1 MRLNVAN
8 IESANTKLI
17 LLIFIQETLGALII
31 FNVLIFNILIFN
43 KLLFLGINMAAK
55 PKIKP
60 QKIDS
65 PNKAPDSQSINKQ
78 PLTRQTLSRHLG
90 STIRQLRLQ
99 HSLTIAEV
107 STRAGISRG
116 MLSKIENSL
125 AATSLE
131 TLEQLANA
139 LGVTMSKLFQ
149 HYNLPRGAAQLVKK
163 NQGME
168 VVRRGTRVGHTY
180 QLLAYD
186 QGPHKTFEPFLISLE
201 DSLEQF
207 PPFEHPGT
215 EFIHMLEGVLEYRV
229 GEETFMLNSGDSLTF
244 RGEIPHRPE
253 NLIKTP
259 IKFLAIIHYDSPMQ
273 EQAQEQTE
281 E

>member
-1 MRLNVAN
+1 MTRESKIAININVAD
-8 IESANTKLI
+8 T
-17 LLIFIQETLGALII
+17 T
-31 FNVLIFNILIFN
+31 
-43 KLLFLGINMAAK
+43 
-55 PKIKP
+55 IKTVGR
-60 QKIDS
+60 
-65 PNKAPDSQSINKQ
+65 QS
-78 PLTRQTLSRHLG
+78 LSRHLG
-90 STIRQLRLQ
+90 ATVRQLRLD
-99 HSLTIAEV
+99 HNLTIAAV
-107 STRAGISRG
+107 SERAGISRG

-139 LGVTMSKLFQ
+139 LGVTLAKLFQ
-149 HYNLPRGAAQLVKK
+149 NYNLPRGAAQLVKK
-163 NQGME
+163 GEGME
-168 VVRRGTRVGHTY
+168 VVRRGTSVGHTY

-207 PPFEHPGT
+207 PAFEHPGT

-229 GEETFMLNSGDSLTF
+229 GEETFVLNSGDSLTF

-259 IKFLAIIHYDSPMQ
+259 IKFLAIIHYDSPIS
-273 EQAQEQTE
+273 EQAE

>member
-1 MRLNVAN
+1 MVAKLE
-8 IESANTKLI
+8 IE
-17 LLIFIQETLGALII
+17 
-31 FNVLIFNILIFN
+31 
-43 KLLFLGINMAAK
+43 
-55 PKIKP
+55 P
-60 QKIDS
+60 QKADS
-65 PNKAPDSQSINKQ
+65 LNKALSRQS
-78 PLTRQTLSRHLG
+78 LSRHLG
-90 STIRQLRLQ
+90 STIRQLRLD
-99 HSLTIAEV
+99 HNLTIAAV
-107 STRAGISRG
+107 SERAGISRG

-139 LGVTMSKLFQ
+139 LGVTLAKLFQ
-149 HYNLPRGAAQLVKK
+149 NYNLPRGAAQLVKSGE
-163 NQGME
+163 GME
-168 VVRRGTRVGHTY
+168 VVRRGTSVGHTY

-207 PPFEHPGT
+207 PAFEHPGT
-215 EFIHMLEGVLEYRV
+215 EFIHMLEGTLEYRV
-229 GEETFMLNSGDSLTF
+229 GEETFVLNSGDSLTF

-259 IKFLAIIHYDSPMQ
+259 IKFLAIIHYDSPIQ
-273 EQAQEQTE
+273 EQAE

>member
-1 MRLNVAN
+1 M
-8 IESANTKLI
+8 SAKLE
-17 LLIFIQETLGALII
+17 LE
-31 FNVLIFNILIFN
+31 
-43 KLLFLGINMAAK
+43 
-55 PKIKP
+55 P

-65 PNKAPDSQSINKQ
+65 TNKSHARQS
-78 PLTRQTLSRHLG
+78 LSRHLG
-90 STIRQLRLQ
+90 TTIRQLRLE
-99 HSLTIAEV
+99 HNLTIAAV
-107 STRAGISRG
+107 SERAGISRG

-139 LGVTMSKLFQ
+139 LGVTLAKLFQ
-149 HYNLPRGAAQLVKK
+149 NYNLPRGAAQLVKK
-163 NQGME
+163 NEGME
-168 VVRRGTRVGHTY
+168 VVRRGTSVGHTY

-186 QGPHKTFEPFLISLE
+186 QGPHKTFEPFLISLD

-207 PPFEHPGT
+207 PAFEHPGT

-229 GEETFMLNSGDSLTF
+229 GEETFVLNSGDSLTF

-259 IKFLAIIHYDSPMQ
+259 IKFLAIIHYDSPIA
-273 EQAQEQTE
+273 EQAQEQAE

>member
-1 MRLNVAN
+1 MEQKPELEIGK
-8 IESANTKLI
+8 IESANKS
-17 LLIFIQETLGALII
+17 LG
-31 FNVLIFNILIFN
+31 
-43 KLLFLGINMAAK
+43 
-55 PKIKP
+55 
-60 QKIDS
+60 
-65 PNKAPDSQSINKQ
+65 
-78 PLTRQTLSRHLG
+78 RHLG
-90 STIRQLRLQ
+90 TTIRQLRLD
-99 HSLTIAEV
+99 HNLTIAEV
-107 STRAGISRG
+107 SERAGISRG

-139 LGVTMSKLFQ
+139 LGVTLAKLFQ
-149 HYNLPRGAAQLVKK
+149 NYNLPRGAAQLVKK
-163 NQGME
+163 GEGME

-186 QGPHKTFEPFLISLE
+186 QGPHKTFEPFLIALE

-207 PPFEHPGT
+207 PAFEHPGT

-229 GEETFMLNSGDSLTF
+229 GEETFVLNSGDSLTF

-273 EQAQEQTE
+273 EQTE

>member
-1 MRLNVAN
+1 MAEKPE
-8 IESANTKLI
+8 IESQKNESPSKS
-17 LLIFIQETLGALII
+17 LG
-31 FNVLIFNILIFN
+31 
-43 KLLFLGINMAAK
+43 
-55 PKIKP
+55 
-60 QKIDS
+60 
-65 PNKAPDSQSINKQ
+65 
-78 PLTRQTLSRHLG
+78 RHLG
-90 STIRQLRLQ
+90 NTIRQMRLD
-99 HSLTIAEV
+99 HNLTIAAV
-107 STRAGISRG
+107 SERAGISRG

-139 LGVTMSKLFQ
+139 LGVTLAKLFQ
-149 HYNLPRGAAQLVKK
+149 NYNLPRGAAQLVKK
-163 NQGME
+163 GEGME
-168 VVRRGTRVGHTY
+168 VVRRGTSVGHTY

-207 PPFEHPGT
+207 PAFEHPGT

-229 GEETFMLNSGDSLTF
+229 GEETFVLNSGDSLTF

-259 IKFLAIIHYDSPMQ
+259 IKFLAIIHYDSPIS

-281 E
+281 D